1 MTSAYETFLE
11 AKRITVQ
18 PSGFSI
24 DRDVLNVKLFDWQK
38 DIVRWALRCG
48 KAAIWA
54 DCGLGKSA
62 MQLEWAHRVHLHTG
76 GNVLILAPLA
86 VAKQTQREGVKFGIE
101 VTVCE
106 TQADVQNGINITNY
120 EKMHHFDLASFSG
133 VVLDESSILKAY
145 DGKTRTSIIDAFRFT
160 PYKLACTATPSP
172 NDYME
177 LGNHAEFLGAM
188 SRTEMLSM
196 FFVHDGGD
204 TSKWRLKGHAANE
217 FWKWI
222 ASWAVM
228 LRKPSDLGY
237 SDEGFVLPKVHVHH
251 HTVKTDVVMEGY
263 LFAIEAR
270 TLEERRKA
278 RKASMSDRVAK
289 CADIVSQNSDPW
301 LVWCDL
307 NAEGDAL
314 EDVIP
319 SSVQIAGSDTNEF
332 KEQTMLSFADGNVP
346 ILISK
351 PSICGYG
358 MNFQVCPNMA
368 FVGLSDSYEM
378 YYQAKKRIDR
388 YGQTKEVHIHII
400 TSELESSVLKNI
412 QRKEKDAQRMAD
424 EMVQH
429 MQVHNTEAVHG
440 TTRKVDAYNPR
451 KQMIIP
457 NWL

>member
-1 MTSAYETFLE
+1 
-11 AKRITVQ
+11 
-18 PSGFSI
+18 
-24 DRDVLNVKLFDWQK
+24 
-38 DIVRWALRCG
+38 
-48 KAAIWA
+48 
-54 DCGLGKSA
+54 
-62 MQLEWAHRVHLHTG
+62 
-76 GNVLILAPLA
+76 
-86 VAKQTQREGVKFGIE
+86 
-101 VTVCE
+101 
-106 TQADVQNGINITNY
+106 
-120 EKMHHFDLASFSG
+120 
-133 VVLDESSILKAY
+133 
-145 DGKTRTSIIDAFRFT
+145 
-160 PYKLACTATPSP
+160 
-172 NDYME
+172 
-177 LGNHAEFLGAM
+177 
-188 SRTEMLSM
+188 
-196 FFVHDGGD
+196 
-204 TSKWRLKGHAANE
+204 
-217 FWKWI
+217 
-222 ASWAVM
+222 M

-237 SDEGFVLPKVHVHH
+237 SDEGFVLPKVHIHH

-278 RKASMSDRVAK
+278 RKASMNDRVAK
-289 CADIVSQNSDPW
+289 CAEIVSQNADPW

-314 EDVIP
+314 EDAIT
-319 SSVQIAGSDTNEF
+319 SAVQIAGSDTNDF
-332 KEQTMLSFADGNVP
+332 KERTMLDFADGNVP
-346 ILISK
+346 VLVSK

-429 MQVHNTEAVHG
+429 MQVYNTESVHG

>member
-1 MTSAYETFLE
+1 
-11 AKRITVQ
+11 
-18 PSGFSI
+18 
-24 DRDVLNVKLFDWQK
+24 
-38 DIVRWALRCG
+38 
-48 KAAIWA
+48 
-54 DCGLGKSA
+54 

-237 SDEGFVLPKVHVHH
+237 SDEGFVLPKVHIHH

-289 CADIVSQNSDPW
+289 CAEIVSQNADPW

-314 EDVIP
+314 EDAIT
-319 SSVQIAGSDTNEF
+319 SAVQIAGSDTNDF
-332 KEQTMLSFADGNVP
+332 KERTMLDFADGNVP
-346 ILISK
+346 VLVSK

-429 MQVHNTEAVHG
+429 MQVYNTESVHG
-440 TTRKVDAYNPR
+440 TTRKIDAYNPR